1 VGPLLFEFKLA
12 DFDLDLLQKN
22 GELLEGDESML
33 KSAVQEHLQEVF
45 RPLPGKV
52 RVTPQEDHISVMW
65 VPKTAR
71 DIQSIL
77 DLVTG
82 LIRRRAFAQAE
93 PILRSLLFRH
103 PDDRRVL
110 FSLGGMLLEEG
121 RTKDA
126 RETLRRLTRKE
137 PDFAGG
143 WNALGVV
150 LSREGKQKAAVD
162 AFQKSLALDPRNGA
176 TLRNLGALL
185 ASKNPKKAL
194 PHLKQAA
201 KLLPSDQAA
210 QYVYGKCLMDSGNPV
225 GADSV
230 LKKAVAI
237 NEYSDVADLCREAR
251 IRIIRSGL
259 KGAVPRGLRT
269 NVVVYC
275 LAALEKFKE
284 IGSEGIQAV
293 AFEIASLASSG
304 LNIKDKM
311 SRYRLVSLPG
321 MFFALQLAVYLYVG
335 FRKAYPQTDA
345 GADFSR
351 EYELALRLFRGEKRK
366 SKPGKAG

>member
-22 GELLEGDESML
+22 GELLEGDGSML

-52 RVTPQEDHISVMW
+52 RVTPHEDHISVMW
-65 VPKTAR
+65 APKTAR

-103 PDDRRVL
+103 PDDRRLL

-121 RTKDA
+121 RTQDA

-150 LSREGKQKAAVD
+150 LSREGKRKAAVD
-162 AFQKSLALDPRNGA
+162 AFRKSLALDPQNGA
-176 TLRNLGALL
+176 TLRNLGALM
-185 ASKNPKKAL
+185 AVKDPQKAL

-210 QYVYGKCLMDSGNPV
+210 QYVYGKCLMESGNPA
-225 GADSV
+225 GADPV
-230 LKKAVAI
+230 LKKAIAI

-251 IRIIRSGL
+251 IRIIRSTL
-259 KGAVPRGLRT
+259 KGAVPRGLRLD
-269 NVVVYC
+269 VVAYC
-275 LAALEKFKE
+275 VAALEKFKE
-284 IGSEGIQAV
+284 IGIEGMRAV
-293 AFEIASLASSG
+293 AFEIASQAGRG
-304 LNIKDKM
+304 LDINDKK
-311 SRYRLVSLPG
+311 SRFRLMSLPG
-321 MFFALQLAVYLYVG
+321 TFTGLQLIATMYVG
-335 FRKAYPQTDA
+335 YKKEDSDSDV
-345 GADFSR
+345 GIDFSR
-351 EYELALRLFRGEKRK
+351 EYELALRMFRGQKGK